1 MRPSALAEIRASM
14 ASQAAPDRQ
23 WPSRRAAGV
32 WLSMALGAASVGAQ
46 PVVIGVPDCV
56 HGARLV
62 VRDVAKSDVLRQ
74 LAQAWNFRLDIDDAP
89 LAAVR
94 IDAVGRPDELV
105 VRLLQS
111 DSFMLLRKPDPR
123 CPGRMTIARLFVI
136 GPSAMVARPRDLN
149 VVRTAEP
156 EPSAEA
162 AELVDNYRRSHG
174 IPAVRPDA
182 ASR

>member
-1 MRPSALAEIRASM
+1 
-14 ASQAAPDRQ
+14 
-23 WPSRRAAGV
+23 
-32 WLSMALGAASVGAQ
+32 MALVTASAGAQ
-46 PVVIGVPDCV
+46 PVVIGAPDCV
-56 HGARLV
+56 RGARLV

-94 IDAVGRPDELV
+94 IDAVGRPDDLV

-123 CPGRMTIARLFVI
+123 CPGRMTISRLFVI
-136 GPSAMVARPRDLN
+136 GPSAMIARPRDPN
-149 VVRTAEP
+149 GVRTAEP
-156 EPSAEA
+156 ELSAEA

-174 IPAVRPDA
+174 IPAARPDA

>member
-1 MRPSALAEIRASM
+1 M
-14 ASQAAPDRQ
+14 ASQATPDRQ
-23 WPSRRAAGV
+23 WSSRPAAVV
-32 WLSMALGAASVGAQ
+32 WLSTSLVAASVGAQ
-46 PVVIGVPDCV
+46 PVVIGAPDCV
-56 HGARLV
+56 RGARLV

-74 LAQAWNFRLDIDDAP
+74 LARAWDFRLDIDDAR
-89 LAAVR
+89 LATVR
-94 IDAVGRPDELV
+94 IDAIGRPDELV

-136 GPSAMVARPRDLN
+136 GPSTMIARPRDPGG
-149 VVRTAEP
+149 VRTADF

-162 AELVDNYRRSHG
+162 AELVDNYLRSHG